1 MLEKGLDIKK
11 AIFDEQER
19 KFSSDL
25 NVYYWFTVLR
35 KLYQIQS
42 DPDKNDEDFKT
53 NISNLAVKINE
64 ALSQDSS
71 IKFRLIPRS
80 TDLYLAVENNKIDK
94 VEEIL
99 RDFPEE
105 EDFLSSI
112 IMIPGTLFPFG
123 SIYHDKVS
131 ASPLGN
137 VIALALLQPKLGRG
151 LMADC
156 SYMFSAQSGPP
167 QLKKQSE
174 CPTIRVNKLLCNFS
188 ICTFEHE
195 CGYDLLID

>member
-1 MLEKGLDIKK
+1 MLEKEQDIKK
-11 AIFDEQER
+11 AIFDEQKR

-35 KLYQIQS
+35 KLQKIQH
-42 DPDKNDEDFKT
+42 DPEKNDEDFKT
-53 NISNLAVKINE
+53 NVSNLAVKIVE
-64 ALSQDSS
+64 ALSQDTS
-71 IKFRLIPRS
+71 IEFRLVPRS
-80 TDLYLAVENNKIDK
+80 TDLYLAVENNKIDRVK
-94 VEEIL
+94 EMF

-137 VIALALLQPKLGRG
+137 ITYHCIASTYKWGRG
-151 LMADC
+151 LIIGVAEA
-156 SYMFSAQSGPP
+156 FSREGLFFLVPD
-167 QLKKQSE
+167 
-174 CPTIRVNKLLCNFS
+174 R
-188 ICTFEHE
+188 
-195 CGYDLLID
+195 D